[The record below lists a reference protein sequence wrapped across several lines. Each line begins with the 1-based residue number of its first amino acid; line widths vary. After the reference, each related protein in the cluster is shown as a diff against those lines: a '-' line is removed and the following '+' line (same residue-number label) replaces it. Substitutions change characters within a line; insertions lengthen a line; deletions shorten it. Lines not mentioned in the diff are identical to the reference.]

1 MVLLTAGSAWAQT
14 QSRPAGDD
22 LARARTHFEAGRA
35 LFHLGNYTESV
46 REFAA
51 GYQLAPRPLF
61 LFNLGQCYRKL
72 DDLTKAREMY
82 QRYLRDAPPSD
93 PERVEA
99 QDELVEIDK
108 LIAARPSPPP
118 PVKTTKAEPLP
129 RVAQPAP
136 SLAPAPTAVT
146 LTRAAPPPKKSFIK
160 RHWWIIPVSV
170 AVVGLAVGL
179 GAYYG
184 TRQSSQ
190 VKCEDATWCIDIS
203 QTGAPGSLDE
213 IVLYGPRIST
223 GACGLGSNVSNWLGP
238 PPSQI

>member
-1 MVLLTAGSAWAQT
+1 MGRLRKIVLVAVVLLTAGSAWAQT

-118 PVKTTKAEPLP
+118 P
-129 RVAQPAP
+129 
-136 SLAPAPTAVT
+136 
-146 LTRAAPPPKKSFIK
+146 KKSFIK

-170 AVVGLAVGL
+170 AVVGVGVGL
-179 GAYYG
+179 GVYYG
-184 TRQSSQ
+184 TRSNA
-190 VKCEDATWCIDIS
+190 CD
-203 QTGAPGSLDE
+203 GANL
-213 IVLYGPRIST
+213 
-223 GACGLGSNVSNWLGP
+223 ACWDLSKSP
-238 PPSQI
+238 